1 MPSAP
6 GPDHDLDASN
16 GLDRLDRLEDRTGL
30 DVLNKASAETAA
42 RMLGEVCA
50 SRAWI
55 AAVLTRRPYET
66 PRSLYARSDTAT
78 ATLGAEDL
86 EEAIEGHAVIGA
98 PRQDDPRSAREQSGV
113 DRAGDVVLADLRTGN
128 LAYERRF
135 GRVFLIC
142 ASGRSAV
149 EMLAELHDRL
159 DNDPATEW
167 EVTRE
172 ELRRINR
179 LRLEGLIRT

>member
-1 MPSAP
+1 MSSAP
-6 GPDHDLDASN
+6 
-16 GLDRLDRLEDRTGL
+16 GLDRLND
-30 DVLNKASAETAA
+30 ASADEAI
-42 RMLGEVCA
+42 RLLGEVCA

-55 AAVLTRRPYET
+55 GAVVAARPYGD
-66 PRSLYARSDTAT
+66 PDKLYTNSD
-78 ATLGAEDL
+78 
-86 EEAIEGHAVIGA
+86 EAIAALTADDLQEAIDGHAVIGR
-98 PRQDDPRSAREQSGV
+98 PRHDDPQSAREQSGV
-113 DRAGDVVLADLRTGN
+113 HHAGDVVLADLRAGN
-128 LAYERRF
+128 IAYENRF

-172 ELRRINR
+172 ELRKINR
-179 LRLEGLIRT
+179 LRLEGLISA